1 VQSFVGKSKL
11 NPKKEK
17 TMTKQNF
24 PGMNVPPGILM
35 LKKYLKSI
43 LIGLFVLVTLFTSV
57 YTVGPEEVGV
67 VIRFG
72 KFERSVDPGL
82 NFKIPY
88 GVESVDKIPVERQL
102 KQEFGFRTT
111 TSGVRSSYA
120 KSEYVGESLMLTGDL
135 NLADVE
141 WVVQYRIS
149 DPYLFLFKVRNAEK
163 TLRDM
168 SEAAVRKVVGD
179 RTVNEVLTVG
189 RMEIASSVE
198 VRLQE
203 LCNEYEN
210 GIKIDQVVLQDVNP
224 PDPVKPSFNAV
235 NEAQQERET
244 LINQGQA
251 EFNRVIP
258 RARGEAQQTIQQA
271 EAYAL
276 TRVNGALGEVAR
288 FNSLYTE
295 YIKAPEVTKTRI
307 YLETMSR
314 IMPTLGSKVIV
325 DESGNNVLPL
335 LQLQNNRA
343 SGGSN

>member
-1 VQSFVGKSKL
+1 
-11 NPKKEK
+11 
-17 TMTKQNF
+17 MTKQNF
-24 PGMNVPPGILM
+24 PGMNIPPEIKLI
-35 LKKYLKSI
+35 KNYAKSI
-43 LIGLFVLVTLFTSV
+43 IIGVLVLVAVFTSV

-67 VIRFG
+67 VVRFG
-72 KFERSVDPGL
+72 KYERSVNSGL
-82 NFKIPY
+82 NFKIPF
-88 GVESVDKIPVERQL
+88 GVETVDKIPVERQL

-111 TSGVRSSYA
+111 SSGVRSSYA
-120 KSEYVGESLMLTGDL
+120 KADYVDESLMLTGDL

-141 WVVQYRIS
+141 WVVQYRIA

-168 SEAAVRKVVGD
+168 SESAVRKVVGD

-189 RMEIASSVE
+189 RMEVASAVE
-198 VRLQE
+198 AILQQ

-224 PDPVKPSFNAV
+224 PDPVKPSFNEV
-235 NEAQQERET
+235 NEAQQQRET
-244 LINQGQA
+244 LINQGQS

-276 TRVNGALGEVAR
+276 NRVNRARGETAR
-288 FNSLYTE
+288 FNSLYEE
-295 YIKAPEVTKTRI
+295 YIKAPDVTKTRL
-307 YLETMSR
+307 YLETMER
-314 IMPTLGSKVIV
+314 VMPKIGNKVIV
-325 DESGNNVLPL
+325 DEKGNNVLPL
-335 LQLQNNRA
+335 LQMQTERRS